1 MVFEIVNI
9 IAFRSEDGAMWNIA
23 QPDRK
28 LSLTAI
34 PARLFSY
41 LLENTDKVI
50 GREELFNNI
59 WNKYGLE
66 PSSNSI
72 NQYLSLIR
80 KSLIELGC
88 EEEIIKT
95 YPRIGFYIS
104 GERVS
109 RCDGD
114 KKILELVADAR
125 SPSSSWAHTLFLGYT
140 PWVVGI
146 SFIISILLV
155 THIIDYEMK
164 KSYYTFPK
172 TALYKIGTIENCPV
186 YSLNNNSSAM
196 ASRKEVIANE
206 LSATQIHCKEDSIF
220 IFQPDDHYMERNKG
234 RAFLSRCTY
243 SDSTLTHF
251 SNCRDLYIYA
261 Q

>member
-1 MVFEIVNI
+1 MVFEIVNT

-28 LSLTAI
+28 VSLTAI
-34 PARLFSY
+34 PARLFTY
-41 LLENTDKVI
+41 FLENTDKVI

-59 WNKYGLE
+59 WDKYGLE
-66 PSSNSI
+66 PSSNSV

-95 YPRIGFYIS
+95 LPRVGFYIA

-109 RCDGD
+109 RSEENNQMIDP
-114 KKILELVADAR
+114 VQDAP
-125 SPSSSWAHTLFLGYT
+125 PSSSGWGHALFQGYT

-146 SFIISILLV
+146 SCIISALLV
-155 THIIDYEMK
+155 THLIDYGMVK
-164 KSYYTFPK
+164 PDYAFPK
-172 TALYKIGTIENCPV
+172 STLYRIGAIETCPV
-186 YSLNNNSSAM
+186 YSLYNSSPGM
-196 ASRKEVIANE
+196 ATRKERIANM
-206 LSATQIHCKEDSIF
+206 LSATHITCMDDSMF
-220 IFQPDDHYMERNKG
+220 IFQPDEHYMERDKG
-234 RAFLSRCTY
+234 RAFLTRCTY
-243 SDSTLTHF
+243 SDSSLTHF